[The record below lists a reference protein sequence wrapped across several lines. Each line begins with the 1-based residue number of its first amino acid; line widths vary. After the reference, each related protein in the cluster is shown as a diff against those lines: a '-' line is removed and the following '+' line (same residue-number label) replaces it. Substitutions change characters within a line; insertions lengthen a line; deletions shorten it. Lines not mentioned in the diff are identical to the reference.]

1 MRARIAQ
8 FATPRKLVAMECGA
22 AALATAVAVLVLG
35 ATPWAFALLGVC
47 AFAMAPALALAGRLE
62 RRGPR

>member
-22 AALATAVAVLVLG
+22 AALATASGVLVLG
-35 ATPWAFALLGVC
+35 A
-47 AFAMAPALALAGRLE
+47 GRIE
-62 RRGPR
+62 RRGPQ